1 MYGVNMSNFTNDDIS
16 IDIEEEKEEAAED
29 LEKLTRLDGKQR
41 QVETRRSIEDFL
53 WRKAT
58 EKMYEGFYDED

>member
-1 MYGVNMSNFTNDDIS
+1 MSSFTNDDIG
-16 IDIEEEKEEAAED
+16 IDIEEEKEEPAED

-53 WRKAT
+53 WRKAS
-58 EKMYEGFYDED
+58 EKMYEDFFYED